1 MTQIINGPYNAG
13 DHNKNTFKIT
23 DSHQKCM
30 TDKIY
35 RKPIPIPTP
44 ESDFFWSKVSVH
56 ELWIQRCLDCIKPF
70 FYPRMVC
77 PLCLSHNIE
86 WFEVSGRGSLYSYMI
101 NHRPAPGFEEDS
113 PYAIA
118 IVELEEGPRMM
129 SNIVGIKNTPENLI
143 LDMPLRIIFEDVA
156 PSITIPKWCPYEN

>member
-1 MTQIINGPYNAG
+1 
-13 DHNKNTFKIT
+13 
-23 DSHQKCM
+23 
-30 TDKIY
+30 
-35 RKPIPIPTP
+35 
-44 ESDFFWSKVSVH
+44 
-56 ELWIQRCLDCIKPF
+56 
-70 FYPRMVC
+70 MVC
-77 PLCLSHNIE
+77 PLCLSQNIE

-156 PSITIPKWCPYEN
+156 PGITIPKWCPYEN

>member
-1 MTQIINGPYNAG
+1 
-13 DHNKNTFKIT
+13 
-23 DSHQKCM
+23 
-30 TDKIY
+30 
-35 RKPIPIPTP
+35 
-44 ESDFFWSKVSVH
+44 
-56 ELWIQRCLDCIKPF
+56 
-70 FYPRMVC
+70 
-77 PLCLSHNIE
+77 
-86 WFEVSGRGSLYSYMI
+86 MI

>member
-1 MTQIINGPYNAG
+1 
-13 DHNKNTFKIT
+13 
-23 DSHQKCM
+23 
-30 TDKIY
+30 
-35 RKPIPIPTP
+35 
-44 ESDFFWSKVSVH
+44 
-56 ELWIQRCLDCIKPF
+56 
-70 FYPRMVC
+70 
-77 PLCLSHNIE
+77 
-86 WFEVSGRGSLYSYMI
+86 MI

-156 PSITIPKWCPYEN
+156 PAITIPKWCPYEN